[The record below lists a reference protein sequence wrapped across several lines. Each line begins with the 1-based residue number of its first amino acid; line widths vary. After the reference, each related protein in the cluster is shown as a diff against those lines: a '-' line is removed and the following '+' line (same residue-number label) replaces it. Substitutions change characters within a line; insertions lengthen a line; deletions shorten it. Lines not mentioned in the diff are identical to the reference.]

1 MWPKKKKK
9 GLKEIKKKKKLLS
22 LMIHF
27 IKTFLAASQGMWDL
41 GVPLLRN
48 PRGPSPLQQKPREVK
63 SLYTIIF

>member
-1 MWPKKKKK
+1 
-9 GLKEIKKKKKLLS
+9 
-22 LMIHF
+22 MIHF

-63 SLYTIIF
+63 SLYTIIFWFEFVDDKISCVLGNASFSL